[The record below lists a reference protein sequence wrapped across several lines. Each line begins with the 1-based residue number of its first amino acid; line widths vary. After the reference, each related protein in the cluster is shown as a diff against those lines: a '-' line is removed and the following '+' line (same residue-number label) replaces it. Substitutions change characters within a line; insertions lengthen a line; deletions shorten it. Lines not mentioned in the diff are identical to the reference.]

1 MSEWTQAG
9 RGELQRYLDEAR
21 RSLNVPAAEADEVLD
36 DLRRHVE
43 EDVAGA
49 GLKVVTGDDVR
60 RITARIGLPENPAGA
75 APVEAAASKSIP
87 AVGGAGSPGRR
98 DWGMVFLLGFGVV
111 LPAVTLFLEWSLGMC
126 AAAFFD
132 PLPTPLHGVLVAMV
146 VLGNH
151 QVWRA
156 VREGRVTSPRLLGW
170 GNGLA
175 LGVAGFYT
183 VLFLPMTPLGL
194 IGVIYLGIGLLPCA
208 PMLAFLSA
216 IFLRRRLRALVPAT
230 GEVLP
235 AIQRGALVGFFALVA
250 LNAPGWITRAGMG
263 WALSEDPAVERRGL
277 RWLRAAGQ
285 EDALLRACYGRGR
298 GAAGLDPTEWMFRS
312 PPPSP
317 EQARVL
323 YYRVTGRPF
332 NTVPAPHV
340 RTGRGAFAEL
350 NNWTWDADQGG
361 DRVGGRIKGLSLT
374 TSRMDVT
381 LDADAAI
388 GYGEWTLEFRND
400 GDLDQEARAQVLL
413 PPGAVVSRL
422 TLWVEGE
429 EREAAFAE
437 RGRVREA
444 YRSVAIR
451 QRRDPVLVNTCGPDR
466 ILIQCFPV
474 PRRGGTIKTR
484 IGWTAPLPL
493 DAGARAEWRWP
504 VFLER
509 NFNIR
514 DVLRHTVWLESSQRV
529 EADTPL
535 LGPGPREHSLQGLLD
550 ERTLASG
557 DARVRV
563 DRRREITLAWTR
575 DRRAEGATVVRQ
587 TLAPVPA
594 APPNRVVFVLDG
606 SAGMSGFLAES
617 AAALGE
623 VLAELPWAG
632 VLLATDE
639 PVWLVPPDGPGGA
652 AAGWSAR
659 LERMRLRGGAD
670 NIPALLAAWEALG
683 AAPASMIVW
692 VHGPQPV
699 AISSP
704 ESLRQRWER
713 HGSGVTLVAVP
724 VRPGPNHLLQDLD
737 GLPGVRAHPRRGSL
751 GDDLRGLMTRGGTL
765 GSEWERTLD
774 TVETPPEGLHTFE
787 TTGHLARLWA
797 RGEVER
803 LRRGRKHAEAVRLAA
818 RYQLV
823 TPVTG
828 AVVLETA
835 QQFADHQ
842 LSPADPLTVPSI
854 PEPGVGTLLLAGLI
868 LLFWRSRS
876 ASPRP
881 R

>member
-1 MSEWTQAG
+1 MSEWTHAG

-21 RSLNVPAAEADEVLD
+21 RSLNLPEAEADEVLD

-60 RITARIGLPENPAGA
+60 RITARIGLPDNA
-75 APVEAAASKSIP
+75 APGVP
-87 AVGGAGSPGRR
+87 TGSPPEKSDPALATVRASGRR

-132 PLPTPLHGVLVAMV
+132 PLPTPLHGLLVALV
-146 VLGNH
+146 VLGNF

-156 VREGRVTSPRLLGW
+156 IREGRVASPRRLGW

-183 VLFLPMTPLGL
+183 VLFLPMTPFGL

-208 PMLAFLSA
+208 PVLAFLSA
-216 IFLRRRLRALVPAT
+216 IFLRRRLRALRPAAE
-230 GEVLP
+230 GLLP
-235 AIQRGALVGFFALVA
+235 AIQRGALLGFFALVA
-250 LNAPGWITRAGMG
+250 LNAPGWLTRAGMG
-263 WALSEDPAVERRGL
+263 WALSEDPATERRGL
-277 RWLRAAGQ
+277 RWLRAVGQ

-298 GAAGLDPTEWMFRS
+298 GAAGLDPTEWMFPS

-332 NTVPAPHV
+332 NTVPAPAV

-350 NNWTWDADQGG
+350 NQWTWDADQGG
-361 DRVGGRIKGLSLT
+361 DRVGGRLKGLSLT
-374 TSRMDVT
+374 TSRLDVT

-388 GYGEWTLEFRND
+388 GYGEWILEFRND

-466 ILIQCFPV
+466 ILVQCFPV

-509 NFNIR
+509 NFNIGGA
-514 DVLRHTVWLESSQRV
+514 LRHTVWVESTGPV
-529 EADTPL
+529 EADSPL
-535 LGPGPREHSLQGLLD
+535 LGAGPKAHSLQGLLD
-550 ERTLASG
+550 EQTLVSG

-563 DRRREITLAWTR
+563 HRRPEVTVAWTR
-575 DRRAEGATVVRQ
+575 DRRAEGAPVVRQ
-587 TLAPVPA
+587 TLAPVPVVV
-594 APPNRVVFVLDG
+594 PNRVVFVLDG
-606 SAGMSGFLAES
+606 SVGMTGFLAES
-617 AAALGE
+617 AAALE
-623 VLAELPWAG
+623 EAVAELPWAG

-639 PVWLVPPDGPGGA
+639 PVWLLPPGGTGGVA
-652 AAGWSAR
+652 TGWSAR
-659 LERMRLRGGAD
+659 LEGMRLRGGAD
-670 NIPALLAAWEALG
+670 NVPALLAARDAIG
-683 AAPASMIVW
+683 AGPDSMMVW

-704 ESLRQRWER
+704 EALRQRWER
-713 HGSGVTLVAVP
+713 HGSGVTLVALP
-724 VRPGPNHLLQDLD
+724 VRPGPNQLLQDLD

-751 GDDLRGLMTRGGTL
+751 EEDLRGLMTRGGTL

-774 TVETPPEGLHTFE
+774 TLTTPPEGLHAVE

-797 RGEVER
+797 HGEVER
-803 LRRGRKHAEAVRLAA
+803 RRRARKHSEAVRLAA

-842 LSPADPLTVPSI
+842 LTPADPLTVPSI
-854 PEPGVGTLLLAGLI
+854 PEPGVGTLLLAGLV
-868 LLFWRSRS
+868 LLLWRSRG
-876 ASPRP
+876 ASRSGG
-881 R
+881 